1 MSDQIVADIHH
12 VGVSARAAL
21 DLGNDSH
28 HSPEADFRRRN
39 LDGVLAARHGKRH
52 VRLGVVLEVDGTPVC
67 LAGSCLDELGRPGE
81 VFLASDDVRLQA
93 GDTQLFLAGE
103 VEMAELADGWDV
115 AKDSQEIELALLRQ
129 RRSQP
134 LPKSQPRR
142 AHLAR
147 VGIVGRGPGRLAHLQ
162 LDLFQKLLDAS
173 RRRHRLRALDPD
185 DRALSFPVGE
195 VELDQARRHQ
205 HATHQDEKDDDVL
218 AEEPAARGR
227 VLHLLKASARSKI
240 FRGTVRPRSSAVL
253 RFTARS
259 IFSAPSTDRS

>member
-1 MSDQIVADIHH
+1 MSDQMVAGIHH

-93 GDTQLFLAGE
+93 GDTQLFLASE

-142 AHLAR
+142 
-147 VGIVGRGPGRLAHLQ
+147 AHLQ